1 MRIGIGYDI
10 HRLVKGR
17 KLVLGGVEIPFTKGL
32 DGHSDADVALHA
44 LSDAMLGALSLGDI
58 GQHFPDDDPKYKGA
72 HSGALLL
79 KVNNLI
85 ESKGFSVNNADI
97 VIVIEKPRIAPFV
110 AGMKKKISGI
120 LGVEEG
126 RVGVAATTHEALG
139 PIGKGKAVASY
150 AVVTLTEG
158 NKR

>member
-17 KLVLGGVEIPFTKGL
+17 KLVLGGVEIPFAKGL

-58 GQHFPDDDPKYKGA
+58 GKHFPDRDPKYKDA
-72 HSGALLL
+72 VSGGLLL

-85 ESKGFSVNNADI
+85 GEKGYSVNNADI
-97 VIVIEKPRIAPFV
+97 VIVIEKPKIAPFTD
-110 AGMKKKISGI
+110 GMKNKISGI
-120 LGVEEG
+120 LGIEKD
-126 RVGVAATTHEALG
+126 RVSVKATSHEALG
-139 PIGKGKAVASY
+139 PVGKGEAVASY